1 MAQPILRVC
10 RQTALILVAAGIV
23 VAATYALTPR
33 FNPERA
39 LAAAATQMEKQPA
52 SLASQLALRQAI
64 SEAQRGITDYD
75 RAKRAR
81 AKLLANLNP
90 LQRIIVAIE
99 GYGPVPTDKEIS
111 DAASQ
116 QKQIMADLGPLR
128 SITYLGRTT
137 RFDRYRVTF
146 QHGAALWLISFRK
159 NGALEDS
166 RFAPEGV
173 ASPQVYIQNYA
184 RPVLR
189 ERSTRLM
196 IQLSILLVVAAFGR
210 FALRLRL

>member
-1 MAQPILRVC
+1 MAQAILRVC

-33 FNPERA
+33 LNPEKA
-39 LAAAATQMEKQPA
+39 QAAAATQTEKQRP

-64 SEAQRGITDYD
+64 SEAQSGITDYD
-75 RAKRAR
+75 RVRRAR
-81 AKLLANLNP
+81 AKLRANLNP
-90 LQRIIVAIE
+90 LQRIIVAVE

-111 DAASQ
+111 DAVRQ

-128 SITYLGRTT
+128 SITYEGRTT
-137 RFDRYRVTF
+137 SFDRYRVAF
-146 QHGAALWLISFRK
+146 QHGAALWLVSSGK

-166 RFAPEGV
+166 NFRPVGV
-173 ASPQVYIQNYA
+173 ASPQAYIENYA

-196 IQLSILLVVAAFGR
+196 FQLCILLVVAAFGR